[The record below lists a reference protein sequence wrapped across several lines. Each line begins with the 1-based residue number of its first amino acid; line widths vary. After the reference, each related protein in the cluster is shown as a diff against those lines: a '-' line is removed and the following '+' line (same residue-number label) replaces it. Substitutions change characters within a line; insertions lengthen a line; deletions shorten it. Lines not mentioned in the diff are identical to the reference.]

1 MRTLFEQY
9 LGKRKTDII
18 IAVLELADSYGI
30 RGITTKKIAEKV
42 GFAEGALYKHIDS
55 KHEAFSIILDLFEEL
70 LATRFKLI
78 NENKMKADAALREWF
93 FYALQVLEKY
103 PGIYRILFSDELYIE
118 SKDIFSKFKDI
129 IVFMTTEI
137 RKLIEKG
144 ISAGIFRENL
154 KTEIAP
160 ISYLGVL
167 QTAFTFWTVV
177 EERKKSIIELAEP
190 IFDEFMNSIL
200 AKEK

>member
-42 GFAEGALYKHIDS
+42 GFVEGALYKHIDS
-55 KHEAFSIILDLFEEL
+55 KHEAFSIILDFFEEL
-70 LATRFKLI
+70 LAARFKLI
-78 NENKMKADAALREWF
+78 NENEMKADDALREWF

-129 IVFMTTEI
+129 IISMTTEI
-137 RKLIEKG
+137 RKLLEKG
-144 ISAGIFRENL
+144 IVDGIFRENL
-154 KTEIAP
+154 KTEIVP
-160 ISYLGVL
+160 IGYLGVL
-167 QTAFTFWTVV
+167 QTVFTFWNVV
-177 EERKKSIIELAEP
+177 EERKKGIFELAEP
-190 IFDEFMNSIL
+190 IFADFMNSIR